1 MATARTRS
9 PNYPSMSLG
18 EAIEA
23 IRKVYAQERRG
34 KFPRLSLASHLGYS
48 SINGRSLSKMGGL
61 RAYSLIEGREDQLAV
76 SSVAIAIM
84 EAPEGSPDSVQA
96 YKVAFLSPPIFA
108 RAFEQYGAE
117 PPSPQTFRWWLTQ
130 QGYVGEAAD
139 RTIQAY
145 LDSLDLVN
153 SKAGGRLPAEVVDE
167 PAQAGQIPQAQHQPR
182 LPEAATAYAARQLK
196 VYAEAAGRA
205 PSKYEP
211 DFKISLGGGRWL
223 LIEVKGGE
231 PTERDFIKLE
241 KFARFQRELLAEDD
255 WAAPDEED
263 VDPDA

>member
-1 MATARTRS
+1 MSSARTRS

-18 EAIEA
+18 EAIDA

-34 KFPRLSLASHLGYS
+34 RFPRLSLANHLGYS

-76 SSVAIAIM
+76 SSVALAIM
-84 EAPEGSPDSVQA
+84 EAPEGSPDYVQA
-96 YKVAFLSPPIFA
+96 YRDAFLSPAIFA

-145 LDSLDLVN
+145 LDSLELVN
-153 SKAGGRLPAEVVDE
+153 SKAGGQLATSPVDQSPQQVRPLQPQHSPRTIE
-167 PAQAGQIPQAQHQPR
+167 PASVQAVRQVK
-182 LPEAATAYAARQLK
+182 AYAG
-196 VYAEAAGRA
+196 AAVRTA
-205 PSKYEP
+205 SANEP

-241 KFARFQRELLAEDD
+241 KFARFQRELLAEDE
-255 WAAPDEED
+255 WTMPNDED
-263 VDPDA
+263 LNPDA